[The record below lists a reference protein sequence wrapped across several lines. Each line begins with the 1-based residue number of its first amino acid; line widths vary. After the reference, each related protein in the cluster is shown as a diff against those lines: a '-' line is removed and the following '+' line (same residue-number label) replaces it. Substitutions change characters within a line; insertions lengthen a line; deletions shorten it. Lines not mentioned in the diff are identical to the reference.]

1 MHMGH
6 SAAVGGGQSSVPALP
21 RWQGPLG
28 RSCPAPLPVTRAAA
42 GGERA
47 PPPIPASWGGPG
59 GGGELPVPPGTM
71 WLKGNAKSLALWRS
85 GLTDD
90 SHSGSQTH
98 LCGLG
103 GTAASEALILTPRKS
118 RPEVAELFTQSP
130 RPALP
135 ENGPL
140 PGKGLPQPL
149 WDCWVKGLRG
159 PQTRA
164 LAASAPTSTRL
175 GAALAG
181 TWQVGGCGSCAPC
194 DRDDRAAQD
203 SASWHGGSRPGR
215 SGAAPPGTVSSRRR
229 RLSPPR
235 GGCSRG

>member
-1 MHMGH
+1 MAAPLGSPTSPMHMGH

-103 GTAASEALILTPRKS
+103 GTAASEADTHFDAEEIEARSSRAVHSESQAGPPREWASARQGPPSASVGLLGEGSQGTPDS
-118 RPEVAELFTQSP
+118 CPGCL
-130 RPALP
+130 
-135 ENGPL
+135 GPHL
-140 PGKGLPQPL
+140 HQAGGSLGRHL
-149 WDCWVKGLRG
+149 AGRGLRF
-159 PQTRA
+159 
-164 LAASAPTSTRL
+164 L
-175 GAALAG
+175 
-181 TWQVGGCGSCAPC
+181 
-194 DRDDRAAQD
+194 
-203 SASWHGGSRPGR
+203 
-215 SGAAPPGTVSSRRR
+215 
-229 RLSPPR
+229 
-235 GGCSRG
+235 CSL